1 MKKEKYGCVIKTTSL
16 TVVILLFAYLVYDQ
30 LIINNVK
37 EGTCYS
43 EGATVIDQKQCC
55 GGGKLMKDTVGNSN
69 IYQPLYMCKKA
80 QKVKDP
86 TYNRV
91 NNCFVAP
98 AVRPVKTDCCSTS
111 TVIQHDGGK
120 NDTVSGFACQ

>member
-1 MKKEKYGCVIKTTSL
+1 MKKEKYSCVIKTTSL

-30 LIINNVK
+30 LMTVK

-43 EGATVIDQKQCC
+43 EGATVIDPAQCC
-55 GGGKLMKDTVGNSN
+55 SGGNIMDDTVGNSN
-69 IYQPLYMCKKA
+69 VYQALYMCNKA
-80 QKVKDP
+80 PKVKNP
-86 TYNRV
+86 SYNRV

-111 TVIQHDGGK
+111 TVIQHDNGK
-120 NDTVSGFACQ
+120 NDAVPGFACQ